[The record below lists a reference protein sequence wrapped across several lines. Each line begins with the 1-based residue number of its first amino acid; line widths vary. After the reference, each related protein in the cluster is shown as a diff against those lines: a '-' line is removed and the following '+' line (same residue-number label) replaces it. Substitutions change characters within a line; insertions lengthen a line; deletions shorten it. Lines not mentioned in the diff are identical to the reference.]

1 MFLPDNFQNGRTCRL
16 SVLAPLSIANP
27 LSESLREVGGLDNR
41 NMTLSDL
48 LMMIIPR
55 KFSSVR
61 DALHR
66 NIELTML

>member
-1 MFLPDNFQNGRTCRL
+1 MQGLVDWGRC
-16 SVLAPLSIANP
+16 LAGEMI
-27 LSESLREVGGLDNR
+27 REVGGLDNR